1 MAMFKINRLNHAV
14 LYVRDATRAFEFY
27 RDVLGFE
34 VVEAMGE
41 RAYFLRA
48 NGSDNHHDLGLFGI
62 GEQAPPP
69 GRGDRVGLYH
79 LAWEVDTLSDLAG
92 ARDALTNAD
101 ALTGQSDHG
110 NSLSLYG
117 KDPDGNEFEV
127 FWMVPRD
134 EWEHRGFGTK
144 HLDLEGELARRGLA
158 DQLAAQQ

>member
-1 MAMFKINRLNHAV
+1 MFTIKRLNHAV
-14 LYVRDATRAFEFY
+14 LYVRNATRSLEFY
-27 RDVLGFE
+27 RDVLGFD

-79 LAWEVDTLSDLAG
+79 LAWEVETLPDLAR
-92 ARDALTNAD
+92 ARLALAEANAL
-101 ALTGQSDHG
+101 AGQSDHG
-110 NSLSLYG
+110 NSLSLYA

-127 FWMVPRD
+127 FWMVPRE
-134 EWEHRGFGTK
+134 EWEARGFGTK
-144 HLDLEGELARRGLA
+144 PLDLEGELSRRGLA
-158 DQLAAQQ
+158 DQIAQRT